1 MTPRLRPLV
10 LLVAAGGVAVAGG
23 ALHTLV
29 VRLPPALETGV
40 LWYTLLLVLAILSE
54 MRPVPFTLGRASK
67 DESFSITIILLTLF
81 AFGWPAAVLLAVAA
95 VVVADVQASKPYYKV
110 LFNGSMYAL
119 ATAAAGLTYQ
129 MGQSHPG
136 VLRGALPPIWT
147 DTALR
152 FAAGGMWYLV
162 NVALLMLV
170 LARVQGV
177 PLAQMFVW
185 GLRDS
190 AAVNL
195 ALISIGTAMS
205 LLWQLHPV
213 VPVILVPPILIAKSG
228 YQGYTRLRTEAEAML
243 AALADVLDMRDHTTG
258 KHSQRVAEMSY
269 AVAREL
275 ALPEEQALALQSV
288 ARVHDVGKIAVRD
301 AVLLKSGSLSL
312 RERQEIQSHVEA
324 GGQILSHLSVYR
336 PHLPILL
343 QHHEWLDGSGYPYGL
358 RAEQIG
364 AGARILAVCDAYDTM
379 TSERPYRAALPGEAA
394 MAELYRHAGS
404 QFDLQVVE
412 ALERWLIRERRLR
425 PDWRLLAAPP
435 AAALLP
441 AAGGRGGAGLEQGQA
456 GERDQAC
463 GVGCLPVPEQAP
475 PYGFQDAQGHV
486 HC

>member
-1 MTPRLRPLV
+1 MTPRLRPLI
-10 LLVAAGGVAVAGG
+10 LLVTSGGLAVVGG
-23 ALHTLV
+23 ALHTLL

-40 LWYTLLLVLAILSE
+40 LWYTLLLVVAILSE

-67 DESFSITIILLTLF
+67 DESFSITIILLVLF

-95 VVVADVQASKPYYKV
+95 VVVADTQASKPYYKV

-129 MGQSHPG
+129 LGHSHPG
-136 VLRGALPPIWT
+136 MLQGALSPVWI
-147 DTALR
+147 DTAMR

-162 NVALLMLV
+162 NAALLMLV

-177 PLAQMFVW
+177 PLTQMFVW

-190 AAVNL
+190 AGVNL

-213 VPVILVPPILIAKSG
+213 IPVILVPAILMAKSG

-243 AALADVLDMRDHTTG
+243 AALADVLDLRDHTTG

-269 AVAREL
+269 ALAREL

-301 AVLLKSGSLSL
+301 AVLLKRGSLSL
-312 RERQEIQSHVEA
+312 QERQEIQSHVEA
-324 GGQILSHLSVYR
+324 GGQILSHLSVYK

-379 TSERPYRAALPGEAA
+379 TSERPYRTALSREAA
-394 MAELYRHAGS
+394 MAELYRQAGS
-404 QFDLQVVE
+404 QFDLHVVE

-435 AAALLP
+435 TAAFLSAV
-441 AAGGRGGAGLEQGQA
+441 GGGEGTGLEQGQA
-456 GERDQAC
+456 GERDQAR
-463 GVGCLPVPEQAP
+463 GVGGLPVPEQASP
-475 PYGFQDAQGHV
+475 HGFQDAQGHV